1 MPTLTTDRLTL
12 RMPNPADIGAFD
24 EMDNDPEVM
33 RYIGDGQVR
42 PRTPEESAAL
52 IDAIRNRWRDNGF
65 GLMTVTS
72 RASGDV
78 LGWVT
83 LAVPNFLP
91 EVLPAVEIGWRL
103 LRRHWGHG
111 YATEAA
117 RPLLHYGFTE
127 VGLDR
132 VLSIRR
138 VENAAS
144 GRVMEKLGLHY
155 AHETV
160 VPSNGTRVAVHAL
173 DRREYEALAT
183 PASSASSAA
192 GE

>member
-1 MPTLTTDRLTL
+1 MPTFTTDRLTV
-12 RMPNPADIGAFD
+12 RVPTPADIDAFD
-24 EMDNDPEVM
+24 EMDSDPEVM

-42 PRTPEESAAL
+42 VRTPEQSAAL
-52 IDAIRNRWRDNGF
+52 IEGIRKRWQDEGY
-65 GLMTVTS
+65 GLVTVTS
-72 RASGDV
+72 RESGDV

-103 LRRHWGHG
+103 LRRHWGKG

-132 VLSIRR
+132 IVSIRR

-144 GRVMEKLGLHY
+144 GRVMEKLGLHLT
-155 AHETV
+155 HETV
-160 VPSNGTRVAVHAL
+160 VPANGTRVAVYAL
-173 DRREYEALAT
+173 DRAEYEAGGESAT
-183 PASSASSAA
+183 SSAV
-192 GE
+192 E